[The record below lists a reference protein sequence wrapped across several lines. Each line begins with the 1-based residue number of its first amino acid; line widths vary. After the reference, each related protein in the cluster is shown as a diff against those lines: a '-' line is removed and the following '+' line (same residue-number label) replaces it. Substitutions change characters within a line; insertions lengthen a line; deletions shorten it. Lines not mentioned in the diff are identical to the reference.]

1 MWDFGAGKQAAALSI
16 LWQFPLTIVVLVV
29 GFFAWTLTEYTA
41 HRFAMHSVGGRG
53 PAAKEHLMHHAE
65 PDRTRFLIR
74 TLGHLGMY
82 TTAVLIGVVLQFV
95 LPLAF
100 AISLAIGWAV
110 GYTAYEGLH
119 WRAHHRP
126 PFASPAALHAYDL
139 RLRQRHFHH
148 HFARPKENLGVMNS
162 HWDRLFRTEVD
173 PSRMPGH
180 QIKVPR
186 RLAMTWL
193 VDNANTVRPEF
204 ADDYVIV
211 GRLTRS
217 EQQDQRDRLQAFADE
232 APSLR

>member
-1 MWDFGAGKQAAALSI
+1 
-16 LWQFPLTIVVLVV
+16 
-29 GFFAWTLTEYTA
+29 
-41 HRFAMHSVGGRG
+41 
-53 PAAKEHLMHHAE
+53 
-65 PDRTRFLIR
+65 
-74 TLGHLGMY
+74 
-82 TTAVLIGVVLQFV
+82 
-95 LPLAF
+95 
-100 AISLAIGWAV
+100 
-110 GYTAYEGLH
+110 
-119 WRAHHRP
+119 
-126 PFASPAALHAYDL
+126 
-139 RLRQRHFHH
+139 
-148 HFARPKENLGVMNS
+148 MNS